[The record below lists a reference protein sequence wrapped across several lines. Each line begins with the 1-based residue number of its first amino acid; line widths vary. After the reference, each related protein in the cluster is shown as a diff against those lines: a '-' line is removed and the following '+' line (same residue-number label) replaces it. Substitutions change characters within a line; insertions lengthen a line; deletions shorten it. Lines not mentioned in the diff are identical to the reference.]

1 FTSELC
7 DKVFPDTRVVR
18 GAEPE
23 FAIARGLAGAGRIEL
38 KTAAF
43 REEVGSLIASG
54 KTRLAIESSLPALW
68 DAVAS
73 FLARSLPEAV
83 ILPAFREWQQGQVR
97 TLADLEQAV
106 QPRAIEWLASVE
118 GKHKLSEV
126 IRTWFT
132 RMLPEVERL
141 TNPICDRYH

>member
-1 FTSELC
+1 MREYSPRLILLTGGASRMGFTSELC

-73 FLARSLPEAV
+73 FWRGPY
-83 ILPAFREWQQGQVR
+83 RKR
-97 TLADLEQAV
+97 
-106 QPRAIEWLASVE
+106 
-118 GKHKLSEV
+118 
-126 IRTWFT
+126 
-132 RMLPEVERL
+132 
-141 TNPICDRYH
+141 